1 MSRAVVEYKTKDE
14 LKAMSQ
20 ASLNEYILKLKQK
33 AAHLGTSPRKSVLKQ
48 VEVAEKIY
56 RNANPHEAT

>member
-20 ASLNEYILKLKQK
+20 ESLNECILKLKKK

-48 VEVAEKIY
+48 VGVAEKMV
-56 RNANPHEAT
+56 RNVNPNEAT